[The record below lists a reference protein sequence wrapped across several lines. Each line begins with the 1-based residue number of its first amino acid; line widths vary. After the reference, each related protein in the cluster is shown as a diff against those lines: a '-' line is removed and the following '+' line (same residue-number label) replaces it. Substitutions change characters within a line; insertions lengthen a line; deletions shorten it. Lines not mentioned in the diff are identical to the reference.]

1 LRTSAS
7 RTREAAGARRIGH
20 PTLVVIGAINWDTT
34 IFEGRFPEPG
44 EEVPVKRVEG
54 YPGGKGA
61 NAAVAAARLL
71 GKGRVTFIGAVGDDG
86 MGATLRESLQSEG
99 VLTDGLAITKGAES
113 GGAFVVVNESGA
125 KQIHTLFGAND
136 SLAPRDLR
144 LSPAKGALSACAATV
159 IMDVPLLAAI
169 EAARAS
175 KRAGA
180 RVFYSPGVRIGGG
193 GSLLQRAIGL
203 SDHLVL
209 DGIELSHLTSE
220 HESRRGLLKLSSLH
234 PRLVTVATLGSSG
247 CLVAAG
253 QSVIPVPPFDLRAL
267 GLRPVNSTGSGDA
280 FLAAYTCYSLSGAS
294 PERAAR
300 WGNLA
305 GALKAASSATRGSP
319 TREELE
325 SAMKRFEG
333 VRERPPGSPSK
344 RASSRSRP
352 RS

>member
-1 LRTSAS
+1 
-7 RTREAAGARRIGH
+7 
-20 PTLVVIGAINWDTT
+20 
-34 IFEGRFPEPG
+34 
-44 EEVPVKRVEG
+44 VPIKRAEG

-61 NAAVAAARLL
+61 NAAVAATRLL
-71 GKGRVTFIGAVGDDG
+71 GKGRVAFIGAIGDDG
-86 MGATLRESLQSEG
+86 IGATLRESLQSEG
-99 VLTDGLAITKGAES
+99 VLTDGLTMTKGAES
-113 GGAFVVVNESGA
+113 GRAFVVVNESGA

-136 SLAPRDLR
+136 SLAPHDLR
-144 LSPAKGALSACAATV
+144 SSPAGGALSVGAATV

-175 KRAGA
+175 KRVGA

-193 GSLLQRAIGL
+193 GLLLQRAFGL
-203 SDHLVL
+203 ADHLVL
-209 DGIELSHLTSE
+209 DSIELSHLTSE
-220 HESRRGLLKLSSLH
+220 QEPRRALLKLGSLH
-234 PRLVTVATLGSSG
+234 PRLAIVATLGSSG

-253 QSVIPVPPFDLRAL
+253 QEIIPVPPFDLRVL

-280 FLAAYTCYSLSGAS
+280 FLAAYACYSLSGAS
-294 PERAAR
+294 PERAAE

-333 VRERPPGSPSK
+333 VRERPLGSPSK
-344 RASSRSRP
+344 RASLRSRR